1 MDKNSIIAIVLSS
14 LVLIG
19 SFFIQSKYIAPKK
32 QAQAEAQAAELQAK
46 KELEKEKV
54 KAENEMISA
63 SFAEETSSTD
73 ENISVKEY
81 VITTKKAKV
90 VFTNKGG
97 DVTSYRLLEHKDK
110 ETGEGVEMAMNISD
124 YNKAFTTTF
133 GGFDGAV
140 LDDVFNVSMK
150 DSKTI
155 LFYRDYEI
163 KDSDG
168 KPHKFTFGKKYSF
181 ADDDYAFKLE
191 ISVLSKEENNK
202 LDLGGSAYSIR
213 TSPQIGPKY
222 DKKNRYEVRQFLALN
237 GGKKI
242 RKGISDKVYEMGN
255 LEWAGT
261 GGKYFTMLIKP
272 VAPLTMNTSVKAIS
286 EKGET
291 TQVMLSRKA
300 ITEKN
305 VNDVYYIYV
314 GPRQEAELIKYNDQT
329 KNAWGLTNTRF
340 NMALQSS
347 GLFAPIERILKWSLD
362 RIHGPVGNWGVSII
376 ILTLILKI
384 ILFPLNKNQA
394 VGSLKMQELQPRM
407 KEVQEKYKNDQA
419 KLGAEMQKLYKEV
432 GYNPM
437 SGCLPMIVQ
446 MFILFAMYN
455 VFNNYFEFRGAS
467 FVAGWIDDLSTGDSI
482 WTWNKAIPFVS
493 GFTMNNLR
501 LLPFIYTISQLLN
514 GKITQFGNPGA
525 ASTQGQMKMMTYGMP
540 IMFFFLFYNVPSG
553 LLLYWTTSNILQIG
567 QQIVINSVMKKKR
580 KEMAE
585 KKPVNANEL
594 KFKGGKKKTR

>member
-191 ISVLSKEENNK
+191 ISVLSK
-202 LDLGGSAYSIR
+202 
-213 TSPQIGPKY
+213 
-222 DKKNRYEVRQFLALN
+222 
-237 GGKKI
+237 
-242 RKGISDKVYEMGN
+242 
-255 LEWAGT
+255 
-261 GGKYFTMLIKP
+261 
-272 VAPLTMNTSVKAIS
+272 
-286 EKGET
+286 
-291 TQVMLSRKA
+291 
-300 ITEKN
+300 
-305 VNDVYYIYV
+305 
-314 GPRQEAELIKYNDQT
+314 
-329 KNAWGLTNTRF
+329 
-340 NMALQSS
+340 
-347 GLFAPIERILKWSLD
+347 
-362 RIHGPVGNWGVSII
+362 
-376 ILTLILKI
+376 
-384 ILFPLNKNQA
+384 
-394 VGSLKMQELQPRM
+394 
-407 KEVQEKYKNDQA
+407 
-419 KLGAEMQKLYKEV
+419 
-432 GYNPM
+432 
-437 SGCLPMIVQ
+437 
-446 MFILFAMYN
+446 
-455 VFNNYFEFRGAS
+455 
-467 FVAGWIDDLSTGDSI
+467 
-482 WTWNKAIPFVS
+482 
-493 GFTMNNLR
+493 
-501 LLPFIYTISQLLN
+501 
-514 GKITQFGNPGA
+514 
-525 ASTQGQMKMMTYGMP
+525 
-540 IMFFFLFYNVPSG
+540 
-553 LLLYWTTSNILQIG
+553 
-567 QQIVINSVMKKKR
+567 
-580 KEMAE
+580 
-585 KKPVNANEL
+585 
-594 KFKGGKKKTR
+594 